1 MKGLKTVYICSEC
14 EYSSAKWLGK
24 CPKCSAWN
32 SFVED
37 VINTE
42 PQTAQKKRTSISA
55 FGENSVHDFKTLEI
69 PEYIRTNTG
78 LGELDRVLGGGLV
91 SGSVVLLSGE
101 PGIGKSTI
109 LLQISDALGSS
120 HKVLYVSGEESE
132 GQLKLRAKRLKTI
145 GNNLYILTEGY
156 YL

>member
-37 VINTE
+37 VITAE
-42 PQTAQKKRTSISA
+42 PQTAQKKRTSLSGL
-55 FGENSVHDFKTLEI
+55 GESRPQEFKNLEI

-78 LGELDRVLGGGLV
+78 LSELDRVLGGGLV

-109 LLQISDALGSS
+109 LLHSS
-120 HKVLYVSGEESE
+120 LFTVH
-132 GQLKLRAKRLKTI
+132 
-145 GNNLYILTEGY
+145 
-156 YL
+156 